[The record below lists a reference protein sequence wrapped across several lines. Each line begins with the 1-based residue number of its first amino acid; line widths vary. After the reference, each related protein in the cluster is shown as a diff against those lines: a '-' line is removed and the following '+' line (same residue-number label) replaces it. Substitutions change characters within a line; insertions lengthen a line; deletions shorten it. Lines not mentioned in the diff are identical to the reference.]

1 MKMTALLRKNKTNGE
16 QEFDFDSEEDT
27 ALIDDAL
34 DEELE
39 RRTR

>member
-1 MKMTALLRKNKTNGE
+1 MDMTNGE

-34 DEELE
+34 DEEL
-39 RRTR
+39 